1 VAVEEEDPEVVTEAE
16 VMVLI
21 DHTPKEDKEEEVEV
35 KTTVAM
41 LNQKL
46 KQPQQIK
53 PKNDQ

>member
-1 VAVEEEDPEVVTEAE
+1 MAVEEEDPEVVTEAE